1 MQLRKN
7 PMYENSF
14 ANILHFLE
22 NRKSL
27 LSFLLKKATFYTL
40 LYEERQQNQPFF
52 STFAPMKAK
61 RDNYTFLT
69 EGPIHQVIFTMAI
82 PTIISMLST
91 SMYNLADTYFV
102 GSINT
107 QSVAAVGVS
116 FAMMSVVQ
124 AVGFFYGHGAGN
136 YVSRQLGAKHQENAE
151 KMAATGV
158 VLSFLTG
165 LLIAIVGHIFLT
177 SLCTGLGSTP
187 TILPYTERYLGII
200 LLGAPMMT
208 TSLTLNNLMR
218 FQGNAIY
225 AMKGI
230 MSGVLLNLILAPLL
244 ILYFEMG
251 ITGAAIA
258 TLISQ
263 CFGCLML
270 LWMTTKGQNIRIRL
284 RNFSPTKGYLKE
296 IVFGGT
302 PSLSRQ
308 GLGSISTLML
318 NVAAGVYGDAAI
330 AGMSIVTRICFFTYA
345 VVIGLGQGFQPLCG
359 FCYGA
364 KLYARVRDAFYFCI
378 KCGTI
383 FLCICAIIGF
393 VFAENIVE
401 LFRSDPDVV
410 SVGAMALK
418 WQVISFPLVT
428 TIVLTNMLMQT
439 IRKPVRANLVA
450 AARSG
455 LFFIPLIFIL
465 PHFFGLLGVEM
476 CQAWADVCS
485 FSLAV
490 PIAWS
495 AFRDMRRMK
504 AMERAR
510 ERAGEKCER

>member
-1 MQLRKN
+1 M
-7 PMYENSF
+7 
-14 ANILHFLE
+14 
-22 NRKSL
+22 
-27 LSFLLKKATFYTL
+27 KKT
-40 LYEERQQNQPFF
+40 
-52 STFAPMKAK
+52 

-69 EGPIHQVIFTMAI
+69 HAPIHRVIFTMAI

-116 FAMMSVVQ
+116 FAMMAVIQ

-136 YVSRQLGAKHQENAE
+136 YISRQLGAKEIENAQ
-151 KMAATGV
+151 KMAATGF

-165 LLIAIVGHIFLT
+165 LLIAILGQIFL
-177 SLCTGLGSTP
+177 SPLCLLLGSTP

-200 LLGAPMMT
+200 LLGAPFMT

-218 FQGNAIY
+218 FQGNTIY

-230 MSGVLLNLILAPLL
+230 MSGVLLNLLLAPLL

-263 CFGCLML
+263 CFGCAML
-270 LWMTTKGQNIRIRL
+270 FWMTHKGQNIRIHL
-284 RNFSPTKGYLKE
+284 KNFTPSKAFAKE
-296 IVFGGT
+296 IIFGGT

-308 GLGSISTLML
+308 GLGSISTLVL
-318 NVAAGVYGDAAI
+318 NVAAGAYGDAAI
-330 AGMSIVTRICFFTYA
+330 AGMSIVTRIAFFTYA

-364 KLYARVRDAFYFCI
+364 KFYARVRDAFYFCI
-378 KCGTI
+378 KCGTT
-383 FLCICAIIGF
+383 FLSVCAIIGF
-393 VFAENIVE
+393 IFSENIVE

-410 SVGAMALK
+410 AVGSIALK
-418 WQVISFPLVT
+418 GQVIIFPLVA

-439 IRKPVRANLVA
+439 LRKPIRANLVA

-465 PHFFGLLGVEM
+465 PHFWGLLGVEM

-485 FSLAV
+485 FLMAV

-495 AFRDMRRMK
+495 AFRDMRI
-504 AMERAR
+504 
-510 ERAGEKCER
+510 EKVRDKR

>member
-1 MQLRKN
+1 MK
-7 PMYENSF
+7 
-14 ANILHFLE
+14 
-22 NRKSL
+22 KS
-27 LSFLLKKATFYTL
+27 
-40 LYEERQQNQPFF
+40 
-52 STFAPMKAK
+52 

-69 EGPIHQVIFTMAI
+69 HAPIHRVIFTMAI

-107 QSVAAVGVS
+107 QSVAAVGIS
-116 FAMMSVVQ
+116 FAVMSVIQ
-124 AVGFFYGHGAGN
+124 AIGFFYGHGAGN
-136 YVSRQLGAKHQENAE
+136 YISRKLGAKEIDLAK
-151 KMAATGV
+151 KMAATGF

-165 LLIAIVGHIFLT
+165 LLIAILGQIFLT
-177 SLCTGLGSTP
+177 PLSIALGSTP

-200 LLGAPMMT
+200 LLGAPFMT

-218 FQGNAIY
+218 FQGNTMY
-225 AMKGI
+225 AMRGI

-263 CFGCLML
+263 TFGCVML
-270 LWMTTKGQNIRIRL
+270 FWMTHKGQNIRIQL
-284 RNFSPTKGYLKE
+284 HNFTPSKAFAKE
-296 IVFGGT
+296 ICFGGT

-308 GLGSISTLML
+308 GLGSISTLVL
-318 NVAAGVYGDAAI
+318 NVAAGAYGDAAI
-330 AGMSIVTRICFFTYA
+330 AGMSIVTRIAFFTYA

-364 KLYARVRDAFYFCI
+364 KLYSRVKEAFYFCI

-383 FLCICAIIGF
+383 FLSVCAIIGF
-393 VFAENIVE
+393 IFSEPIIE
-401 LFRSDPDVV
+401 LFRSDPEVV
-410 SVGAMALK
+410 NVGSAALR
-418 WQVISFPLVT
+418 WQVISFPLVA

-439 IRKPVRANLVA
+439 IRKPIRANLVA

-455 LFFIPLIFIL
+455 LFFIPLIFVL

-485 FSLAV
+485 FLMAI
-490 PIAWS
+490 PIAMS
-495 AFRDMRRMK
+495 AFRDMRLLK
-504 AMERAR
+504 
-510 ERAGEKCER
+510 K

>member
-1 MQLRKN
+1 MK
-7 PMYENSF
+7 
-14 ANILHFLE
+14 
-22 NRKSL
+22 KS
-27 LSFLLKKATFYTL
+27 
-40 LYEERQQNQPFF
+40 
-52 STFAPMKAK
+52 

-69 EGPIHQVIFTMAI
+69 HAPIHRVIFTMAI

-107 QSVAAVGVS
+107 QSVAAVGIS
-116 FAMMSVVQ
+116 FAVMSVIQ
-124 AVGFFYGHGAGN
+124 AIGFFYGHGAGN
-136 YVSRQLGAKHQENAE
+136 YISRKLGAKEIDLAK
-151 KMAATGV
+151 KMAATGF

-165 LLIAIVGHIFLT
+165 LLIAILGHFFLT
-177 SLCTGLGSTP
+177 PLSIALGSTP

-200 LLGAPMMT
+200 LLGAPFMT

-218 FQGNAIY
+218 FQGNTMY
-225 AMKGI
+225 AMRGI

-251 ITGAAIA
+251 ITGAAVA

-263 CFGCLML
+263 TFGCVML
-270 LWMTTKGQNIRIRL
+270 FWMTHKGQNIRIQL
-284 RNFSPTKGYLKE
+284 HNFTPSKAFAKE
-296 IVFGGT
+296 ICFGGT

-308 GLGSISTLML
+308 GLGSISTLVL
-318 NVAAGVYGDAAI
+318 NVAAGAYGDAAI
-330 AGMSIVTRICFFTYA
+330 AGMSIVTRIAFFTYA

-364 KLYARVRDAFYFCI
+364 KLYSRVKEAFYFCI

-383 FLCICAIIGF
+383 FLSVCAIIGF
-393 VFAENIVE
+393 IFSEPIIE
-401 LFRSDPDVV
+401 LFRSDPEVV
-410 SVGAMALK
+410 NVGSAALR
-418 WQVISFPLVT
+418 WQVISFPLVA

-439 IRKPVRANLVA
+439 IRKPIRANLVA

-455 LFFIPLIFIL
+455 LFFIPLIFVL

-485 FSLAV
+485 FLMAI
-490 PIAWS
+490 PIAMS
-495 AFRDMRRMK
+495 AFRDMRLLK
-504 AMERAR
+504 
-510 ERAGEKCER
+510 K

>member
-1 MQLRKN
+1 M
-7 PMYENSF
+7 
-14 ANILHFLE
+14 
-22 NRKSL
+22 
-27 LSFLLKKATFYTL
+27 KK
-40 LYEERQQNQPFF
+40 
-52 STFAPMKAK
+52 K

-69 EGPIHQVIFTMAI
+69 HAPIHRVIFTMAI

-107 QSVAAVGVS
+107 QSVAAVGIS
-116 FAMMSVVQ
+116 FSVMSGIQ
-124 AVGFFYGHGAGN
+124 AIGFFFGHGAGN
-136 YVSRQLGAKHQENAE
+136 FISRRLGAKDTDNAR

-158 VLSFLTG
+158 ILSFATG
-165 LLIAIVGHIFLT
+165 LCIAILGQIFLT
-177 SLCTGLGSTP
+177 PLSICLGSTP

-200 LLGAPMMT
+200 LLGAPFMT
-208 TSLTLNNLMR
+208 MSLTLNNLMR
-218 FQGNAIY
+218 FQGNTIY

-244 ILYFEMG
+244 ILYFCLG
-251 ITGAAIA
+251 ITGAAVA
-258 TLISQ
+258 TLTSQ
-263 CFGCLML
+263 CFGCMML
-270 LWMTTKGQNIRIRL
+270 LFMTTRGQNIRIEPRL
-284 RNFSPTKGYLKE
+284 FTPTKAFLKE
-296 IVFGGT
+296 ILAGGT

-308 GLGSISTLML
+308 GLGSISTLVL
-318 NVAAGVYGDAAI
+318 NVAAGAYGDAAI
-330 AGMSIVTRICFFTYA
+330 AGMSIVTRISFFTYA
-345 VVIGLGQGFQPLCG
+345 IVIGLGQGFQPLCG

-364 KLYARVRDAFYFCI
+364 KLYRRVRDAFYFCI
-378 KCGTI
+378 KCGTV
-383 FLCICAIIGF
+383 FLVFCAIIGF
-393 VFAENIVE
+393 IFAEPIIE

-418 WQVISFPLVT
+418 WQVISFPLVA

-439 IRKPVRANLVA
+439 IRKPIRANLVA

-485 FSLAV
+485 FLMAV

-495 AFRDMRRMK
+495 AFRDMRK
-504 AMERAR
+504 E
-510 ERAGEKCER
+510 C

>member
-1 MQLRKN
+1 MGD
-7 PMYENSF
+7 
-14 ANILHFLE
+14 
-22 NRKSL
+22 NRK
-27 LSFLLKKATFYTL
+27 Y
-40 LYEERQQNQPFF
+40 N
-52 STFAPMKAK
+52 STFAWSKKEENRYFTMKK
-61 RDNYTFLT
+61 TRDNYTFLT
-69 EGPIHQVIFTMAI
+69 EAPVHKVVFTMAI

-107 QSVAAVGVS
+107 QSVAAVGIS
-116 FAMMSVVQ
+116 FAMMAVIQ

-136 YVSRQLGAKHQENAE
+136 YISRKLGAKEEENAR
-151 KMAATGV
+151 KMATTGF

-165 LLIAIVGHIFLT
+165 LVIAILGQLFLT
-177 SLCTGLGSTP
+177 PLCLTLGSTP

-200 LLGAPMMT
+200 LLGAPFMT
-208 TSLTLNNLMR
+208 TSLTLNNMMR
-218 FQGNAIY
+218 FQGNTMY

-244 ILYFEMG
+244 ILYFELG

-263 CFGCLML
+263 CFGCAILF
-270 LWMTTKGQNIRIRL
+270 WMTHKGQNIRIHL
-284 RNFSPTKGYLKE
+284 RYFTPSKAYAKE
-296 IVFGGT
+296 IIFGGT

-308 GLGSISTLML
+308 GLGSIATLVL
-318 NVAAGVYGDAAI
+318 NVAAGAYGDAAI
-330 AGMSIVTRICFFTYA
+330 AGMSIVTRISFFTYA

-364 KLYARVRDAFYFCI
+364 RLYARVKEAFYYCI

-383 FLCICAIIGF
+383 FLAICAVIGF
-393 VFAENIVE
+393 IFSEPIIE
-401 LFRSDPDVV
+401 LFRDDAKVIE
-410 SVGAMALK
+410 VGSMALK
-418 WQVISFPLVT
+418 WQVISFPLVA

-439 IRKPVRANLVA
+439 IRKPIRANIVA

-476 CQAWADVCS
+476 CQAWADFCS
-485 FSLAV
+485 FAV
-490 PIAWS
+490 AIPIAWS
-495 AFRDMRRMK
+495 AFRDMRK
-504 AMERAR
+504 V
-510 ERAGEKCER
+510 

>member
-1 MQLRKN
+1 MVKK
-7 PMYENSF
+7 E
-14 ANILHFLE
+14 E
-22 NRKSL
+22 NR
-27 LSFLLKKATFYTL
+27 FFTMKKT
-40 LYEERQQNQPFF
+40 
-52 STFAPMKAK
+52 

-69 EGPIHQVIFTMAI
+69 QAPVHKVVFTMAI

-116 FAMMSVVQ
+116 FAMMAVIQ

-136 YVSRQLGAKHQENAE
+136 YISRKLGAKEEENAR
-151 KMAATGV
+151 KMAATGF

-165 LLIAIVGHIFLT
+165 LAIAILGQLFLT
-177 SLCTGLGSTP
+177 PLCLILGSTP

-200 LLGAPMMT
+200 LLGAPFMT
-208 TSLTLNNLMR
+208 TSLTLNNMMR
-218 FQGNAIY
+218 FQGNTMY

-244 ILYFEMG
+244 ILYFELG

-263 CFGCLML
+263 CFGCAILF
-270 LWMTTKGQNIRIRL
+270 WMTHKEQNIRIHL
-284 RNFSPTKGYLKE
+284 RYFTPSKAYAKE
-296 IVFGGT
+296 IIFGGT

-308 GLGSISTLML
+308 GLGSIATLVL

-330 AGMSIVTRICFFTYA
+330 AGMSIVTRISFFTYA

-364 KLYARVRDAFYFCI
+364 KLYARVKEAFYYCI

-383 FLCICAIIGF
+383 FLAICAVIGF
-393 VFAENIVE
+393 IFSEPIIE
-401 LFRSDPDVV
+401 LFRDDAKVIE
-410 SVGAMALK
+410 VGSMALK
-418 WQVISFPLVT
+418 WQVISFPLVA

-439 IRKPVRANLVA
+439 IRKPIRANIVA

-465 PHFFGLLGVEM
+465 PRFFGLLGVEM

-485 FSLAV
+485 FAV
-490 PIAWS
+490 AIPIAWS
-495 AFRDMRRMK
+495 AFRDMRK
-504 AMERAR
+504 E
-510 ERAGEKCER
+510 